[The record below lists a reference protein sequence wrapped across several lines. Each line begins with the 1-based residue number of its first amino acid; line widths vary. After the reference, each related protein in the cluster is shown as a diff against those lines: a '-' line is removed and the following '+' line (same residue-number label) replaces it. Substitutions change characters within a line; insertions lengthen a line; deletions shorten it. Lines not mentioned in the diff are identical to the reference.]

1 MLCIITSSLS
11 TRWVGPSRFKKN
23 LYRRGPYFDTDIN
36 ENVDLAARYSSTG
49 KASTVKLAWAMK
61 FLKMPSSF
69 HLSPSLNTLFKMY
82 DRVALKV
89 DKCRFPEDVPVSEE
103 HC

>member
-1 MLCIITSSLS
+1 MYCI
-11 TRWVGPSRFKKN
+11 
-23 LYRRGPYFDTDIN
+23 
-36 ENVDLAARYSSTG
+36 DLPARYSSTG

-89 DKCRFPEDVPVSEE
+89 DKCRFPSSDLRTCPYARNTARWCSTVLEASLLLIRRLAAS
-103 HC
+103 

>member
-1 MLCIITSSLS
+1 ME
-11 TRWVGPSRFKKN
+11 PSRFKKN
-23 LYRRGPYFDTDIN
+23 LYRRGPYYFDTDID

-89 DKCRFPEDVPVSEE
+89 DKCRFPEDVPVSQE
-103 HC
+103 HR